1 MERSPELVVAL
12 LGTLKAGAAYLPLD
26 PEYPAERLAFMLAD
40 AAPAALLT
48 QANLKDRLPASDA
61 RVWCLDAEG
70 AALAMEPTDPVESG
84 VQLDNPAYVIYTS
97 GSTGRPKGVISPHR
111 GIGNRLHWMQ
121 AEYGLEVGEGVLQ
134 KTPFSFDVSVWEFF
148 WPLLAGGR
156 LVLAAPGG
164 HRDADYL
171 VQLIDEAQVSTVH
184 FVPSMLALFL
194 EAEELE
200 RLSSLRRI
208 LCSGEALPREL
219 AERGRQRLPQA
230 MLANLYGPTEAS
242 VDVSALTVEG
252 TGSGPTIP
260 IGRPV
265 SNTQLYILDASR
277 QPLPI
282 GVPGELYLGG
292 VQLARGYLHRPEL
305 TAERFVPDHLR
316 NDGGRLYRTG
326 DLARWLPGGTV
337 EYLGRLDHQVK
348 LRGFRIE
355 LGEIEA
361 VLGQH
366 PQVREVAVQVREDTP
381 GERRLIAYLVVTDP
395 DAIPTS
401 DALRAY
407 LQQRLPEY
415 MVPAAFMPLGAMPL
429 SPNGK
434 LDRKALPVPD
444 GERPQLA
451 AVFTPPRTG
460 IEGQLVEV
468 WQEVLRLEKIGIH
481 DNFFALGGTSLLAAQ
496 LGTRVRVLCD
506 VDLPVRQLFTCPTV
520 AELAAAVERAIEE
533 GRGRSAWSPLVEIQP
548 NGNRL
553 PFFCMAPSGG
563 QVLCYL
569 LLAHN
574 LGEDQPFY
582 GLQAS
587 DDVGPAGTTVEALGA
602 GNVAPNPRPQPH
614 GPYVI
619 AGWSFGGIVA
629 FEVARQLRALGEEVA
644 FLALMDTPEP
654 GWSDDVIDRL
664 QDSYLALLSLF
675 PPDQTIQLKT
685 MLASGEV
692 LRALQPEARLQFIRD
707 RAVEAGLL
715 PESTSVEWLARLE
728 RGYRARREAAVRYVS
743 RRYDGR
749 VTLFRAELAE
759 TEGRDEATKPGE
771 ANDPEKEATF
781 GWTAVCSRSVEVV
794 IVPGSHNSMMQEPN
808 VGGLADRLAARP
820 NAVNHASDRIAS

>member
-1 MERSPELVVAL
+1 
-12 LGTLKAGAAYLPLD
+12 
-26 PEYPAERLAFMLAD
+26 
-40 AAPAALLT
+40 
-48 QANLKDRLPASDA
+48 
-61 RVWCLDAEG
+61 
-70 AALAMEPTDPVESG
+70 
-84 VQLDNPAYVIYTS
+84 
-97 GSTGRPKGVISPHR
+97 
-111 GIGNRLHWMQ
+111 
-121 AEYGLEVGEGVLQ
+121 VLQ

-171 VQLIDEAQVSTVH
+171 AQLLGDAEVSTVH

-194 EAEELE
+194 EAEGLE

-219 AERGRQRLPQA
+219 AERCRQRLPQA
-230 MLANLYGPTEAS
+230 MIANLYGPTEAS
-242 VDVSALTVEG
+242 VEVSAVTFDG
-252 TGSGPTIP
+252 TGSGPTVP

-265 SNTQLYILDASR
+265 FNTQLYVLDASG

-282 GVPGELYLGG
+282 GLPGELYLGG
-292 VQLARGYLHRPEL
+292 VQLARGYLNRPDL
-305 TAERFVPDHLR
+305 TAERFVPDHIDK
-316 NDGGRLYRTG
+316 DGGRLYRTG
-326 DLARWLPGGTV
+326 DLARWLPDGTV

-361 VLGQH
+361 VLAQH
-366 PQVREVAVQVREDTP
+366 AQLREVAVQVREDMP
-381 GERRLIAYLVVTDP
+381 GERRLIAYVVFTDP
-395 DAIPTS
+395 DDIPTTA
-401 DALRAY
+401 ALRAY

-415 MVPAAFMPLGAMPL
+415 MVPAVFMALAAMPL

-444 GERPQLA
+444 GERPQLVA
-451 AVFTPPRTG
+451 GFMPPRTG
-460 IEGQLVEV
+460 TEAQLVEV

-496 LGTRVRVLCD
+496 LVTRVRALCD
-506 VDLPVRQLFTCPTV
+506 VDLPVRQLFTGPTV

-533 GRGRSAWSPLVEIQP
+533 GRGRSIWSPLVEIQP

-553 PFFCMAPSGG
+553 PVFCMAPSGG

-574 LGEDQPFY
+574 LGKDQPFY
-582 GLQAS
+582 GLEAS
-587 DDVGPAGTTVEALGA
+587 DDVGPAGTTVEAMA
-602 GNVAPNPRPQPH
+602 AENVAAIQRLQPH

-629 FEVARQLRALGEEVA
+629 FEVARQLRALAEEVG

-654 GWSDDVIDRL
+654 SWLEDVIDPL

-675 PPDQTIQLKT
+675 PPDQTVELKK
-685 MLASGEV
+685 MLASADV
-692 LRALQPEARLQFIRD
+692 LRTLGPEARLQFIRD
-707 RAVEAGLL
+707 RAVETGLL
-715 PESTSVEWLARLE
+715 PESTSVAWLSRLE

-743 RRYDGR
+743 RAYDGP

-759 TEGRDEATKPGE
+759 TDGRDEATKPEE
-771 ANDPEKEATF
+771 ANDSEKEATF
-781 GWTAVCSRSVEVV
+781 GWTAVCSRPVEVV
-794 IVPGSHNSMMQEPN
+794 FVPGSHNSMMQEPN
-808 VGGLADRLAARP
+808 VGELAHRLTACL
-820 NAVNHASDRIAS
+820 NAINDETERIAS